1 MCIIL
6 CDMDKWNVMY
16 NACSLLSVTICN
28 LSVAISLSPG
38 DAGGEGADHQDV
50 VQ

>member
-1 MCIIL
+1 MTMKI
-6 CDMDKWNVMY
+6 
-16 NACSLLSVTICN
+16 VTQEQDV
-28 LSVAISLSPG
+28 SISLSLSAG